1 MLAFVILFLI
11 HACARIAAMLYNDAV
26 LIHVCARIATPQEM
40 ERRTLSFDSCM
51 REDFLKIQNHG

>member
-1 MLAFVILFLI
+1 
-11 HACARIAAMLYNDAV
+11 MLYNDAV